1 MPVTIN
7 GNGSITGL
15 AVGGLPNG
23 TVDADTL
30 ATNSVTT
37 VKLADNSVTHA
48 KSTGLQ
54 RRISTG
60 PTTLSGSSVTVN
72 VTAGVKKIE
81 LFFTN
86 VSSDGSSDMKIRLGD
101 SGGIESSGYGYAAGY
116 HRTGV
121 SSREATVAAYT
132 DGFTTNGFGSSSYQI
147 WGNWKI
153 WNTTG
158 NTWIAEHMMW
168 GSLADNHTFYG
179 NGYKELSGT
188 LTQFTVA
195 TLSGSFDTGSITMV
209 ETMGDD

>member
-7 GNGSITGL
+7 GNGHISGL

-60 PTTLSGSSVTVN
+60 PTTMSGSLVTLN

-86 VSSDGSSDMKIRLGD
+86 VSSNGSSDMEIQLGD

-132 DGFTTNGFGSSSYQI
+132 AGFTTNGFGSASYQI
-147 WGNWKI
+147 WGNWKM

-158 NTWIAEHMMW
+158 NTWIAEHIMW

-188 LTQFTVA
+188 LTQFTIA
-195 TLSGSFDTGSITMV
+195 PISGAFDTGSVTMV

>member
-15 AVGGLPNG
+15 SVGGLPNG

-30 ATNSVTT
+30 ASNAVTT

-60 PTTLSGSSVTVN
+60 PTTLTGSVMYFN

-86 VSSDGSSDMKIRLGD
+86 VSSDGSSDMMIQLAD

-121 SSREATVAAYT
+121 SNREATVT
-132 DGFTTNGFGSSSYQI
+132 NFTNGFQTSGFGSASYQI

-158 NTWIAEHMMW
+158 NTWIAEHIMW
-168 GSLADNHTFYG
+168 GSLAANHTFYG

-188 LTQFTVA
+188 FTQFG
-195 TLSGSFDTGSITMV
+195 LSPNSGAFDSGTITMV

>member
-7 GNGSITGL
+7 GNGHISGL

-60 PTTLSGSSVTVN
+60 PTTMSGSLVTLN

-86 VSSDGSSDMKIRLGD
+86 LSSNGSSDMEIQLGD

-121 SSREATVAAYT
+121 SSREATVSNSTAAFSTYGLDAT
-132 DGFTTNGFGSSSYQI
+132 SYQI
-147 WGNWKI
+147 FGTWKLY
-153 WNTTG
+153 NPQG
-158 NTWIAEHMMW
+158 NTWVTVHVLW
-168 GSLADNHTFYG
+168 GSAANNHQFWG
-179 NGYKELSGT
+179 NGYKTLIDTMTQFNLACTSGNFDSGT
-188 LTQFTVA
+188 VT
-195 TLSGSFDTGSITMV
+195 IV
-209 ETMGDD
+209 ETLGDD

>member
-1 MPVTIN
+1 
-7 GNGSITGL
+7 
-15 AVGGLPNG
+15 
-23 TVDADTL
+23 
-30 ATNSVTT
+30 
-37 VKLADNSVTHA
+37 
-48 KSTGLQ
+48 
-54 RRISTG
+54 
-60 PTTLSGSSVTVN
+60 
-72 VTAGVKKIE
+72 
-81 LFFTN
+81 
-86 VSSDGSSDMKIRLGD
+86 MKIRLGD

>member
-1 MPVTIN
+1 MPITIN
-7 GNGSITGL
+7 GNGHISGL
-15 AVGGLPNG
+15 VVGGLPNG

-30 ATNSVTT
+30 ASNAVTT

-60 PTTLSGSSVTVN
+60 PTTLTGSVMYFN

-86 VSSDGSSDMKIRLGD
+86 VSSNGSSDMMIQLAD

-121 SSREATVAAYT
+121 SNREATVT
-132 DGFTTNGFGSSSYQI
+132 NFTNGFQTSGFGSASYQI

-158 NTWIAEHMMW
+158 NTWIAEHIMW

-188 LTQFTVA
+188 FTQFG
-195 TLSGSFDTGSITMV
+195 LSPNSGAFDSGTITMV

>member
-7 GNGSITGL
+7 GNGHISGL

-60 PTTLSGSSVTVN
+60 PTTMSGSLVTLN

-86 VSSDGSSDMKIRLGD
+86 VSSNGSSDMMIQLAD

-121 SSREATVAAYT
+121 SSREATVT
-132 DGFTTNGFGSSSYQI
+132 NFTNGFQTSGFGSASYQI
-147 WGNWKI
+147 WGNWKL
-153 WNTTG
+153 WNTNG
-158 NTWIAEHMMW
+158 NTWIAEHIMW
-168 GSLADNHTFYG
+168 GSLAANHTFYG

-188 LTQFTVA
+188 FTQFG
-195 TLSGSFDTGSITMV
+195 LSPNSGAFDSGTITMV

>member
-15 AVGGLPNG
+15 SVGGLPNG

-30 ATNSVTT
+30 ASNAVTT

-60 PTTLSGSSVTVN
+60 PTTLTGSVMYFN

-86 VSSDGSSDMKIRLGD
+86 VSSDGSSDMMIQLAD

-121 SSREATVAAYT
+121 SNREATVT
-132 DGFTTNGFGSSSYQI
+132 NFTNGFQTSGFGSASYQI

-158 NTWIAEHMMW
+158 NTWIAEHIMW
-168 GSLADNHTFYG
+168 GSLAANHTFYG
-179 NGYKELSGT
+179 NVYKELSGT
-188 LTQFTVA
+188 FTQFG
-195 TLSGSFDTGSITMV
+195 LSPNSGAFDSGTITMV

>member
-1 MPVTIN
+1 M
-7 GNGSITGL
+7 
-15 AVGGLPNG
+15 
-23 TVDADTL
+23 DADTL
-30 ATNSVTT
+30 ASNAVTT

-60 PTTLSGSSVTVN
+60 PTTLTGSVMYFN

-86 VSSDGSSDMKIRLGD
+86 VSSDGSSDMMIQLAD

-121 SSREATVAAYT
+121 SNREATVT
-132 DGFTTNGFGSSSYQI
+132 NFTNGFQTSGFGSASYQI

-158 NTWIAEHMMW
+158 NTWIAEHIMW
-168 GSLADNHTFYG
+168 GSLAANHTFYG

-188 LTQFTVA
+188 FTQFG
-195 TLSGSFDTGSITMV
+195 LSPNSGAFDSGTITMV

>member
-7 GNGSITGL
+7 GNGHISGL
-15 AVGGLPNG
+15 VVGGLPNG

-30 ATNSVTT
+30 ASNAVTT

-60 PTTLSGSSVTVN
+60 PTTMSGSLVTLN

-86 VSSDGSSDMKIRLGD
+86 VSSDGSSDMMIQLAD

-121 SSREATVAAYT
+121 SNREATVT
-132 DGFTTNGFGSSSYQI
+132 NFTNGFQTSGFGSASYQI

-158 NTWIAEHMMW
+158 NTWIAEHIIW
-168 GSLADNHTFYG
+168 GSLAANHTFYG

-188 LTQFTVA
+188 FTQFG
-195 TLSGSFDTGSITMV
+195 LSPNSGAFDSGTITMV

>member
-7 GNGSITGL
+7 GDGTITGYTPPIANGSITSAKLANG
-15 AVGGLPNG
+15 AVG
-23 TVDADTL
+23 
-30 ATNSVTT
+30 TT
-37 VKLADNSVTHA
+37 QLADNSVTHA
-48 KSTGLQ
+48 KTSGLQ

-60 PTTLSGSSVTVN
+60 PTTMSGSLVTLN

-86 VSSDGSSDMKIRLGD
+86 VSSNGSSDMEIQLGD

-132 DGFTTNGFGSSSYQI
+132 AGFTTNGFGSSSYQI
-147 WGNWKI
+147 WGNWKM

-158 NTWIAEHMMW
+158 NTWIAEHIMW
-168 GSLADNHTFYG
+168 GSLANDHTFYG

-188 LTQFTVA
+188 LTQFTIA
-195 TLSGSFDTGSITMV
+195 PISGAFDTGSVTMV

>member
-7 GNGSITGL
+7 GNGHISGL
-15 AVGGLPNG
+15 VVGGLPNG

-30 ATNSVTT
+30 ASNAVTT

-60 PTTLSGSSVTVN
+60 PTTLTGSVMYFN

-86 VSSDGSSDMKIRLGD
+86 VSSDGSSDMMIQLAD

-121 SSREATVAAYT
+121 SNREATVT
-132 DGFTTNGFGSSSYQI
+132 NFTNGFQTSGFGSASYQI

-158 NTWIAEHMMW
+158 NTWIAEHIMW
-168 GSLADNHTFYG
+168 GSLAANHTFYG

-188 LTQFTVA
+188 FTQFG
-195 TLSGSFDTGSITMV
+195 LSPNSGAFDSGTITMV